1 MDSLVG
7 RHVGAADLGVKS
19 VEVFL
24 EQAGVQFHFKIAAGA
39 DRSEVGHA
47 HLA

>member
-7 RHVGAADLGVKS
+7 RDVGIADPGVES

-24 EQAGVQFHFKIAAGA
+24 EQAGVQLHFKIAAGA
-39 DRSEVGHA
+39 D
-47 HLA
+47 